1 MIGTTKGDVMSMT
14 TGEKQ
19 RATFADAEIA
29 ELIDCGPLLLAY
41 ARSGVVETAAHSLRM
56 PANAVESGL
65 RSGRSLRELAH
76 ERDRDAGDLQ
86 LALARGAQSTR
97 IDDQTAGELIASAG
111 RLLDVPLLL
120 GTR

>member
-1 MIGTTKGDVMSMT
+1 MSMT

-19 RATFADAEIA
+19 RVTFADKAMA
-29 ELIDCGPLLLAY
+29 ELIDGGPLLLAY
-41 ARSGVVETAAHSLRM
+41 ARSGVVDVAAQSLRM

-97 IDDQTAGELIASAG
+97 IDDQTAGELIAAAG
-111 RLLDVPLLL
+111 RLLDLPLLL
-120 GTR
+120 GAR